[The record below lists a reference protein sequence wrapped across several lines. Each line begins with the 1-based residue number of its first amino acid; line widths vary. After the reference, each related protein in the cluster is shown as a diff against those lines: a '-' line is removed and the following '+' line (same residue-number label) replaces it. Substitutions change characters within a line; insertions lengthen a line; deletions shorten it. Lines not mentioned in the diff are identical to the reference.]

1 MTKEIEEFTDRM
13 VRNEVFA
20 CVSSIVADL
29 ANGYGEIP
37 RGLALADLAEEAA
50 ELSYSVEDYEEALH
64 GEGWKLEP
72 VDSDDLPAFVKIR
85 LSAERNPGE
94 FVVFK
99 GSDEWAKDDEADG
112 YMVTG
117 FTREEAARCL
127 RTPRNR
133 ALPVGSFRTLDRFRL
148 ARRRTH
154 EARRTCRTSR
164 KSHGLGTDDDRARD
178 RARLRHSANRRRHA
192 QARAGRGKAAFD
204 PRCAAEARRR
214 REVKEGEPGKPGL
227 ACRGDVNHKNSG

>member
-29 ANGYGEIP
+29 ANGYGSLGYTERQTMRDRP
-37 RGLALADLAEEAA
+37 AEGALSLMEEAA
-50 ELSYSVEDYEEALH
+50 ELSYSVEDHEEALR

-94 FVVFK
+94 FVVFR
-99 GSDEWAKDDEADG
+99 GSDEWAKDDEVDG

-117 FTREEAARCL
+117 FTREEAARDACEHLEIEPYQWEVFEHWIVSGWLGDELTKRGERVGPLGNLTVWGRTTTGQGIAQDSVIRQIAADCL
-127 RTPRNR
+127 
-133 ALPVGSFRTLDRFRL
+133 AD
-148 ARRRTH
+148 
-154 EARRTCRTSR
+154 
-164 KSHGLGTDDDRARD
+164 K
-178 RARLRHSANRRRHA
+178 
-192 QARAGRGKAAFD
+192 
-204 PRCAAEARRR
+204 
-214 REVKEGEPGKPGL
+214 
-227 ACRGDVNHKNSG
+227 

>member
-99 GSDEWAKDDEADG
+99 GSDEWAKDGEADG

-117 FTREEAARCL
+117 FTREEAARDACEHLEIDPYQWEVFEHWIVSGWLGDELTKRGERVGPLGNLTVWGRTTTGQGIAQDSVIRQIAADCL
-127 RTPRNR
+127 
-133 ALPVGSFRTLDRFRL
+133 AD
-148 ARRRTH
+148 
-154 EARRTCRTSR
+154 
-164 KSHGLGTDDDRARD
+164 K
-178 RARLRHSANRRRHA
+178 
-192 QARAGRGKAAFD
+192 
-204 PRCAAEARRR
+204 
-214 REVKEGEPGKPGL
+214 
-227 ACRGDVNHKNSG
+227 